1 MQKLK
6 PLLIVAFLVGC
17 GGAPTNGA
25 SILPTTSGQLVV
37 APPTRAAG
45 GGDATSSS
53 SDSVEE
59 APLPM
64 GEGGVTLPE
73 NIPGLEKTP
82 TGLPVYRVEIP
93 AADWAKFDTENR
105 AAIDALVDSKFP
117 AVFSSGS
124 VQLEATIRLRG
135 LTSRYYPKKSFRID
149 FPKGTDFGGRTEI
162 NLLATPIDK
171 TFLLEPFFWEMMAQA
186 GALAPFARKVE
197 LRVNGEYYGLMT
209 DVESIGSKR
218 FLRNHALPDDAT
230 IFRFRH
236 NFDLTIQPDVYYYKD
251 RIIQIKNNASY
262 ELGDAIGFVEGLNHT
277 PQDQFAAW
285 LSGRMDVPRFID
297 YMVGDALIS
306 NDSIQSSDSYLV
318 HDKTNDWWWY
328 VPWDLNNSS
337 LISYENYGH
346 AQVTDAAYAKHTP
359 LPWTIYEYAF
369 RPLSHEETKP
379 RWGVLSTRIIDTPE
393 FRAIFI
399 QRLKEALDTK
409 FNSQALNPYVDNLYA
424 QIEASALADSYADP
438 VRVKGGPAWLKQ
450 YIADRHDYLLSY
462 IPKLESLGQN
472 GVYINE
478 VGSGFVE
485 LYNSTG
491 LPYDLSGYYMS
502 NNLHK
507 PTEYT
512 FPSGTVIPPGG
523 FFVVK
528 AVPISESGGEV
539 GLFKP
544 TTLDEGLAGD
554 SGVIDLVYFGAVSSS
569 TSYARTPTGSET
581 WATQN
586 PPTPGS

>member
-1 MQKLK
+1 MRKLNF
-6 PLLIVAFLVGC
+6 LFVVAMLVAC
-17 GGAPTNGA
+17 GGSPTNTTI
-25 SILPTTSGQLVV
+25 ILPTSSGQLVV

-45 GGDATSSS
+45 SGDATPS
-53 SDSVEE
+53 SDAVQED
-59 APLPM
+59 PLPV

-82 TGLPVYRVEIP
+82 AGLPVYRVEV
-93 AADWAKFDTENR
+93 AAVDWARFDTVDR
-105 AAIDALVDSKFP
+105 AALDALADAKFP

-171 TFLLEPFFWEMMAQA
+171 TFILEPFFWEMMAQS

-197 LRVNGEYYGLMT
+197 LRVNGVYYGLMT
-209 DVESIGSKR
+209 DVESIGSRR

-230 IFRFRH
+230 IFRLRH
-236 NFDLTIQPDVYYYKD
+236 NYDFSIQPDLYYYED
-251 RIIQIKNNASY
+251 RIIQIKNKTSF
-262 ELGDAIGFVEGLNHT
+262 ELGDAVGFVEALNHT

-285 LSGRMDVPRFID
+285 LAARIDVPRFIN

-306 NDSIQSSDSYLV
+306 NDSVQSSDSYLV
-318 HDKTNDWWWY
+318 HDTTNDFWWY

-346 AQVTDAAYAKHTP
+346 AQVTDSAYAKHTP

-369 RPLSHEETKP
+369 RPLSHDETKP
-379 RWGVLSTRIIDTPE
+379 RWGVLSTRVIDTPE

-399 QRLKEALDTK
+399 QRLKEVLDTK

-438 VRVKGGPAWLKQ
+438 VKIKGGPAWLKQ
-450 YIADRHDYLLSY
+450 YIADRHDYLVSY
-462 IPKLESLGQN
+462 LPQLESLGQS

-491 LPYDLSGYYMS
+491 SPYDVSGYYVS
-502 NNLHK
+502 NNLHT
-507 PTEYT
+507 PTQYT
-512 FPSGTVIPPGG
+512 LPAGTVVPPGG

-528 AVPISESGGEV
+528 AVSISASGGEV

-544 TTLDEGLAGD
+544 TTLDEALAGD
-554 SGVIDLVYFGAVSSS
+554 SGVIDLVYFGPVSSS
-569 TSYARTPTGSET
+569 ASYARTPTGSET

-586 PPTPGS
+586 PPSPGS